1 VFFLQIPLGFMI
13 GACVVLDLIEYRCR
27 EMAAPTLGENLD
39 RVCPDWG
46 FRALAGGEV
55 GGGGDC
61 DSAAAGFD
69 GLSS

>member
-1 VFFLQIPLGFMI
+1 MI
-13 GACVVLDLIEYRCR
+13 GTCAEFNLRGYPAGEMFFSALEDVVNR
-27 EMAAPTLGENLD
+27 E
-39 RVCPDWG
+39 RPDFG